1 MAGSFFWTR
10 YPTIAGISFDAV
22 IPGLGH
28 GCKQSLEAFSHSTR
42 LEKTVFRLLERD
54 MLSPGIRN
62 PSTKCKLFGQIL
74 TPQRKNANS
83 PSCQV

>member
-22 IPGLGH
+22 MPGLGH

-42 LEKTVFRLLERD
+42 LEKIFSASWNETCYLQVSE
-54 MLSPGIRN
+54 
-62 PSTKCKLFGQIL
+62 
-74 TPQRKNANS
+74 TPLPNANFS
-83 PSCQV
+83 ARA